1 MNGNDFYS
9 QTADWVV
16 NTARR
21 KPEALLLVAAGV
33 ALMMRSGSG
42 FTSSWSR
49 TGDTYG
55 RASWQDETMTSGARA
70 GVDRATD
77 EASRHASGMRDRV
90 RDTASAY
97 ASTVGDYAQDARRRM
112 GEYTGAVRENLSSAT
127 DQVARS
133 AQTAARSAANT
144 LREQPLL
151 IAALG
156 IATGAAVAALF
167 PATDIERRTLGPA
180 GEALVGAAGAA
191 GRDFMERAARTG
203 EEVRRAAEDGLK
215 DMAHQ
220 AADSFNRG
228 ESSGF
233 NRGEP
238 SGSNPP
244 RSGTG
249 V

>member
-42 FTSSWSR
+42 FTSWSGSSSSSSR
-49 TGDTYG
+49 PGGVDG

-77 EASRHASGMRDRV
+77 EASRYAGEVRNRV
-90 RDTASAY
+90 SETASAY
-97 ASTVGDYAQDARRRM
+97 ASTVADYAHDARRRM

-127 DQVARS
+127 DQVTRT
-133 AQTAARSAANT
+133 AQSAARGAADT

-156 IATGAAVAALF
+156 LATGAAVAALF

-191 GRDFMERAARTG
+191 GRDFMERATRTG
-203 EEVRRAAEDGLK
+203 EEVRRAAEEGLK
-215 DMAHQ
+215 DVVHQ
-220 AADSFNRG
+220 AADSFTRT
-228 ESSGF
+228 ES
-233 NRGEP
+233 P
-238 SGSNPP
+238 GSTTP